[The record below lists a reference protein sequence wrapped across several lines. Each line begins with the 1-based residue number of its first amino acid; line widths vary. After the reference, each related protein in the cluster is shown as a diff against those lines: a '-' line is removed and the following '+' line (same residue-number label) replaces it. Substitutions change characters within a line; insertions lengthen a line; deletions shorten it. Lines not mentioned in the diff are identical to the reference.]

1 MGEATPAD
9 DVILQEQDGEAF
21 LLHVP
26 SGRYFGLNRSGL
38 VVWTAL
44 AEGRDPVDDLR
55 QRWPDVAPEVHQAD
69 AAALVAALEGAGLLG
84 QGGRPAAGS

>member
-1 MGEATPAD
+1 MGEATPAA
-9 DVILQEQDGEAF
+9 DVIVQEQEGEAF

-26 SGRYFGLNRSGL
+26 TGRYFGLNRSGL

-55 QRWPDVAPEVHQAD
+55 ERWPEVSPALHRAD
-69 AAALVAALEGAGLLG
+69 AAELIAALERAGLVE
-84 QGGRPAAGS
+84 GGAQPSS

>member
-1 MGEATPAD
+1 VGDAAPSD
-9 DVILQEQDGEAF
+9 DVILQEQGGEAF

-55 QRWPDVAPEVHQAD
+55 EQWPDVAPEVHQAD
-69 AAALVAALEGAGLLG
+69 AGQLVAALEQAGLLG
-84 QGGRPAAGS
+84 QRGQPPAAS